1 MGNQGTTAPMINRN
15 LSWEKSDQ
23 YDFGLDLDVFN
34 YRLKLK
40 ADYYYKYTKS
50 LLYKVYLPG
59 DVLGSSEQW
68 QNAMEV
74 SNEGI
79 ELELI
84 GDIIRNKRDW
94 SWRTRFN
101 ISRNWNRFEKSYSGM
116 DEQDLII
123 GRPLRGIYVYDD
135 SVLFKTKK
143 MSLGTVVR
151 MVLFIIWK
159 HQNSDNTISLECG
172 ESRMSTGTA

>member
-1 MGNQGTTAPMINRN
+1 
-15 LSWEKSDQ
+15 
-23 YDFGLDLDVFN
+23 
-34 YRLKLK
+34 
-40 ADYYYKYTKS
+40 
-50 LLYKVYLPG
+50 
-59 DVLGSSEQW
+59 
-68 QNAMEV
+68 
-74 SNEGI
+74 
-79 ELELI
+79 
-84 GDIIRNKRDW
+84 
-94 SWRTRFN
+94 
-101 ISRNWNRFEKSYSGM
+101 M